1 MRKSD
6 AAVLAAKKS
15 AATGRNEVSVQLVCL
30 ALVLSLAMLAGRIFS
45 VW

>member
-6 AAVLAAKKS
+6 AAILAAKKAE
-15 AATGRNEVSVQLVCL
+15 AAGRNDASAQLVCL
-30 ALVLSLAMLAGRIFS
+30 ALALSLVMLAGRIFS